1 MYNEFMVKKGDTLI
15 EVTLA
20 VGIFSMI
27 AVAVVAIMSNGTS
40 ETQTALETTLARE
53 AIDTQAETLRFI
65 RDSAAIQNQEN
76 DEDSMFIPLWNK
88 IKGQALSADGQT
100 DVYQFSPSRC
110 ADLYSNKD
118 EEGSIIRQQKAFF
131 IDLEQLGVA
140 ANLKQPSDTEKTAAL
155 VSSTRPDDIDRFKE
169 TKTYP
174 RITEGN
180 ASDSSTKAEGIYVIG
195 VKGSKSNDS
204 TELSLSGRDYYD
216 FYIRTCWYGSNADL
230 PSTISTVIRL
240 LDI

>member
-53 AIDTQAETLRFI
+53 AIDTQAEAIRFI

-76 DEDSMFIPLWNK
+76 DENSMFIPLWDK
-88 IKGQALSADGQT
+88 IKGQALPADGQT
-100 DVYQFSPSRC
+100 DVYQFSPSQC

-118 EEGSIIRQQKAFF
+118 EEESIIQQQNAFF

-140 ANLKQPSDTEKTAAL
+140 ANLKQPSGTEAV
-155 VSSTRPDDIDRFKE
+155 VSSTPHGDRFKE
-169 TKTYP
+169 TKTFP

-180 ASDSSTKAEGIYVIG
+180 GLDPSAEGIYVIG
-195 VKGSKSNDS
+195 VKGSKSNDG
-204 TELSLSGRDYYD
+204 TESSLSGRDYYD

>member
-1 MYNEFMVKKGDTLI
+1 MVKKGDTLI

-110 ADLYSNKD
+110 ADLYSNED
-118 EEGSIIRQQKAFF
+118 EEESIIRQQKAFF

-140 ANLKQPSDTEKTAAL
+140 ANLKQPSNTEAL
-155 VSSTRPDDIDRFKE
+155 VSSTQDDDGDRFKE

-174 RITEGN
+174 RITEG
-180 ASDSSTKAEGIYVIG
+180 SGDPSRAEGIYVIG

>member
-40 ETQTALETTLARE
+40 ETQTALETTIARE
-53 AIDTQAETLRFI
+53 AIDTQAEALRFI
-65 RDSAAIQNQEN
+65 HDSAAIQNQEN
-76 DEDSMFIPLWNK
+76 DDNSMFIPLWDK
-88 IKGQALSADGQT
+88 IKKQALPADGQT
-100 DVYQFSPSRC
+100 DVYQFPPSRC

-118 EEGSIIRQQKAFF
+118 EGRSIIQQQNAFF

-140 ANLKQPSDTEKTAAL
+140 ANLKQLSDTETL
-155 VSSTRPDDIDRFKE
+155 VSSTLHGDRFKE
-169 TKTYP
+169 TKTFP
-174 RITEGN
+174 HVAEGN
-180 ASDSSTKAEGIYVIG
+180 ASDSSTRAEGIYVIG
-195 VKGSKSNDS
+195 VKGSKSNDG

>member
-1 MYNEFMVKKGDTLI
+1 MYNKFMVKKGDTLI

-53 AIDTQAETLRFI
+53 AIDTQAEALRFI
-65 RDSAAIQNQEN
+65 HDSAAIQNQEN
-76 DEDSMFIPLWNK
+76 DENSMFIPLWDK

-110 ADLYSNKD
+110 ADLYSNED
-118 EEGSIIRQQKAFF
+118 EEESIIQQQKAFF
-131 IDLEQLGVA
+131 IDLEQLGFA
-140 ANLKQPSDTEKTAAL
+140 ANLKQPSDEEKTAAL

-169 TKTYP
+169 TKTFP

-180 ASDSSTKAEGIYVIG
+180 GSDPSRAEGIYVIG
-195 VKGSKSNDS
+195 VKGSKSNDG
-204 TELSLSGRDYYD
+204 TELSPSGRDYYD

>member
-1 MYNEFMVKKGDTLI
+1 MYNKFMVKKGDTLI

-53 AIDTQAETLRFI
+53 AIDTQAEALRFI
-65 RDSAAIQNQEN
+65 HDSAAIQNQEN
-76 DEDSMFIPLWNK
+76 DENSMFIPLWDK
-88 IKGQALSADGQT
+88 IKGQALPADGQT

-118 EEGSIIRQQKAFF
+118 EGRSIIQQQKAFF

-140 ANLKQPSDTEKTAAL
+140 ANLKQPSDTETAAL
-155 VSSTRPDDIDRFKE
+155 VSSIQPGDRFKE

-174 RITEGN
+174 RIAEGN
-180 ASDSSTKAEGIYVIG
+180 APDYSTKAEGIYVIG
-195 VKGSKSNDS
+195 VKGSKSNDG

>member
-76 DEDSMFIPLWNK
+76 DGNGMFIPLWNK

-118 EEGSIIRQQKAFF
+118 EEESIIQQQNAFF

-140 ANLKQPSDTEKTAAL
+140 ANLKQPSDTEAV
-155 VSSTRPDDIDRFKE
+155 VSSTPHGDRFKE
-169 TKTYP
+169 TKTFP

-180 ASDSSTKAEGIYVIG
+180 ALDPSSKAEGIYVIG
-195 VKGSKSNDS
+195 VKGSKSNDG
-204 TELSLSGRDYYD
+204 TELSLSERDYYD

>member
-1 MYNEFMVKKGDTLI
+1 MVYNKFMVKKGDTLI

-53 AIDTQAETLRFI
+53 AIDTQAEALRFI
-65 RDSAAIQNQEN
+65 HDSAAIQNQEN
-76 DEDSMFIPLWNK
+76 DENSMFIPLWDK

-110 ADLYSNKD
+110 ADLYSNED
-118 EEGSIIRQQKAFF
+118 EEESIIQQQKAFF

-140 ANLKQPSDTEKTAAL
+140 ANLKQPSDTEAV
-155 VSSTRPDDIDRFKE
+155 VSSTPHGDRFKE
-169 TKTYP
+169 TKTFP

-180 ASDSSTKAEGIYVIG
+180 GSDPSAEGIYVIG
-195 VKGSKSNDS
+195 VKGSKSNDG

>member
-76 DEDSMFIPLWNK
+76 DENSMFIPLWDK
-88 IKGQALSADGQT
+88 IKGQALPADGQT

-110 ADLYSNKD
+110 ADLYSNED
-118 EEGSIIRQQKAFF
+118 EEESIIQQQKAFF

-140 ANLKQPSDTEKTAAL
+140 ANLKQPSDTEAV
-155 VSSTRPDDIDRFKE
+155 VSSTPHGDRFKE
-169 TKTYP
+169 TKTFP

-180 ASDSSTKAEGIYVIG
+180 GSDPYAEGIYVIG
-195 VKGSKSNDS
+195 VKGSKSNDG

>member
-53 AIDTQAETLRFI
+53 AIDTQAEALRFI
-65 RDSAAIQNQEN
+65 HDSAAIQNQEN
-76 DEDSMFIPLWNK
+76 DENSMFIPLWDK
-88 IKGQALSADGQT
+88 IKEQALSADGQT

-118 EEGSIIRQQKAFF
+118 GGRSIIQQQNAFF

-140 ANLKQPSDTEKTAAL
+140 ANLKQPSDTEAL
-155 VSSTRPDDIDRFKE
+155 VSSTQHGDRFKE

-174 RITEGN
+174 RIAEGN
-180 ASDSSTKAEGIYVIG
+180 ASDPSTKAEGIYVIG
-195 VKGSKSNDS
+195 VKGSKSNDG

>member
-1 MYNEFMVKKGDTLI
+1 MVYNKFMVKKGDTLI

-53 AIDTQAETLRFI
+53 AIDTQAEALRFI

-76 DEDSMFIPLWNK
+76 DENSMFIPLWDK
-88 IKGQALSADGQT
+88 IKGQALSADGQS

-110 ADLYSNKD
+110 ADLYNNKD
-118 EEGSIIRQQKAFF
+118 EEGSIIQQQNAFF

-140 ANLKQPSDTEKTAAL
+140 ANLKQPSDTEKTAAF
-155 VSSTRPDDIDRFKE
+155 VSSTQVDEIDRFKE

-174 RITEGN
+174 RIAEGN
-180 ASDSSTKAEGIYVIG
+180 ALGIYVIG
-195 VKGSKSNDS
+195 VKGSKSNDG

>member
-1 MYNEFMVKKGDTLI
+1 MVYNEFMVKKGDTLI

-53 AIDTQAETLRFI
+53 AIDTQAEALRFI
-65 RDSAAIQNQEN
+65 HDSAAIQNQEN
-76 DEDSMFIPLWNK
+76 DESSMFIPLWDK
-88 IKGQALSADGQT
+88 IKEQALSADGQT

-118 EEGSIIRQQKAFF
+118 GGTSIIQHQKAFF

-140 ANLKQPSDTEKTAAL
+140 ANLKQPSDTEAV
-155 VSSTRPDDIDRFKE
+155 VSSTPHGDRFKE
-169 TKTYP
+169 TKTFP
-174 RITEGN
+174 HITEGN
-180 ASDSSTKAEGIYVIG
+180 ALDPSEAEGIYVIG
-195 VKGSKSNDS
+195 VKGSKSNDG

>member
-1 MYNEFMVKKGDTLI
+1 MVYNEFMVKKGDTLI

-76 DEDSMFIPLWNK
+76 DENSMFIPLWDK
-88 IKGQALSADGQT
+88 IKGQALSADGQS
-100 DVYQFSPSRC
+100 DVHQFSPSRC
-110 ADLYSNKD
+110 ADLYNNKD
-118 EEGSIIRQQKAFF
+118 EEGSIIQQQKAFF

-140 ANLKQPSDTEKTAAL
+140 ANLKQPSDTEKTAAF
-155 VSSTRPDDIDRFKE
+155 VSSTQVDEIDRFKE

-174 RITEGN
+174 RIAEGN
-180 ASDSSTKAEGIYVIG
+180 ALGIYVIG
-195 VKGSKSNDS
+195 VKGSKSNDG
-204 TELSLSGRDYYD
+204 TELSPSGRDYYD